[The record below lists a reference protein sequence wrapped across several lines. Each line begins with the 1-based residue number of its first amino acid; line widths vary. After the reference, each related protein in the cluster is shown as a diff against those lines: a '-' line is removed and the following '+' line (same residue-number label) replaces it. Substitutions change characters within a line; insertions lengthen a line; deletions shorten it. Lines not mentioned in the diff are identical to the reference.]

1 MRGFR
6 SALAGV
12 CLGLF
17 ALPAAA
23 AAPTADLAVN
33 VHPDERHQVRI
44 GQQVR
49 IHVTVAN
56 NGPDAVPVRVSTL
69 TPDTTVVTAVDC
81 GGGGVIDGTDCLYPL
96 VPSGR
101 RVHAE
106 LTAGIFDWPL
116 PALAQVTVEAQ
127 PATDVGVPISG
138 MDPLQANNRA
148 SWSATITR

>member
-23 AAPTADLAVN
+23 AAQTADLAVDL
-33 VHPDERHQVRI
+33 HPAERHQVRI

-56 NGPDAVPVRVSTL
+56 NGPDAVPR
-69 TPDTTVVTAVDC
+69 
-81 GGGGVIDGTDCLYPL
+81 
-96 VPSGR
+96 
-101 RVHAE
+101 
-106 LTAGIFDWPL
+106 
-116 PALAQVTVEAQ
+116 
-127 PATDVGVPISG
+127 
-138 MDPLQANNRA
+138 
-148 SWSATITR
+148 